1 MHPSDSSLFLEGLNK
16 LHSKNH
22 GLPRAIATDLLLVA
36 LLIAYFLHFA
46 LQSLPAHFRGD
57 DMMNMFHYWFVGPLK
72 AIRANL
78 FFWTSFERPL
88 GALYYLPLHHFF
100 DLHPKPYRVVTI
112 TLVGAGIP
120 IAYLLARSLGASR
133 SVAFLAVVP
142 WCYHPRL
149 ASLVFIDAFIYDVL
163 CCLFYLA
170 ALAWYVSIREKG
182 QPLRPLQLFGCL
194 VLYLCALNSKE
205 MAVTLPVIVLIY
217 ELLKYYHEPERK
229 NFFHWIW
236 RDASP
241 ALVAGLITA
250 IYCYAKMYGP
260 DGLYVHPQARGA
272 YVPHYSWHTFGKANA
287 NFFSQLVYLARDDVM
302 PARLVFAAWGLVF
315 LYAFL
320 RRDRV
325 LALMAFWVVI
335 TPLPLDFIVPI
346 RGGASLI
353 LVLFGWAMIFAKLA
367 SDLIK
372 LTSNSS
378 IVTEQRSVVGA
389 AIGAIIGGTPTGHAS
404 AAVIGAAAGAVAV
417 RLPTPNFRVVA
428 MLIVAFALAIYTERQ
443 NHLWTRY
450 LFHVGEKEAHV
461 IEAFRALNLRPK
473 PGSKILLTDN
483 PFTDAP
489 GGGAWFPLFAAEL
502 LWNDHSLTVYLQ
514 RLNSLTT
521 QQIEK
526 MDYILAVHEYKVD
539 VIREPR

>member
-1 MHPSDSSLFLEGLNK
+1 M
-16 LHSKNH
+16 
-22 GLPRAIATDLLLVA
+22 
-36 LLIAYFLHFA
+36 
-46 LQSLPAHFRGD
+46 
-57 DMMNMFHYWFVGPLK
+57 
-72 AIRANL
+72 
-78 FFWTSFERPL
+78 
-88 GALYYLPLHHFF
+88 
-100 DLHPKPYRVVTI
+100 
-112 TLVGAGIP
+112 
-120 IAYLLARSLGASR
+120 
-133 SVAFLAVVP
+133 
-142 WCYHPRL
+142 
-149 ASLVFIDAFIYDVL
+149 FIDAFIYDVL
-163 CCLFYLA
+163 CSLFYLA
-170 ALAWYVSIREKG
+170 ALACYVSIREKG
-182 QPLRPLQLFGCL
+182 EPLRPLQLFGCL
-194 VLYLCALNSKE
+194 VLYLCALSSKE
-205 MAVTLPVIVLIY
+205 MAVTLPVIILIY

-260 DGLYVHPQARGA
+260 DGLYVHPQGRGA
-272 YVPHYSWHTFGKANA
+272 YMPHYSWHAFGKANA
-287 NFFSQLVYLARDDVM
+287 NFFSQLIYLARDDVM
-302 PARLVFAAWGLVF
+302 PARMVFAAWGLVF

-346 RGGASLI
+346 RGGAPLI

-389 AIGAIIGGTPTGHAS
+389 TIGAIIGGTPTGHAS
-404 AAVIGAAAGAVAV
+404 AAVIGAAAGAGAV
-417 RLPTPNFRVVA
+417 RLPTPIFRVAA
-428 MLIVAFALAIYTERQ
+428 MLIVAFTLAIYTERQ
-443 NHLWTRY
+443 NHLWTRH
-450 LFHVGEKEAHV
+450 LLHVGEKEAHV
-461 IEAFRALNLRPK
+461 VEAFRALNLRPK

-483 PFTDAP
+483 PFADAP
-489 GGGAWFPLFAAEL
+489 AGGAWLPLFIAEL
-502 LWNDHSLTVYLQ
+502 LWNDHSLMVYLES
-514 RLNSLTT
+514 LNSLTG
-521 QQIEK
+521 QQIAK